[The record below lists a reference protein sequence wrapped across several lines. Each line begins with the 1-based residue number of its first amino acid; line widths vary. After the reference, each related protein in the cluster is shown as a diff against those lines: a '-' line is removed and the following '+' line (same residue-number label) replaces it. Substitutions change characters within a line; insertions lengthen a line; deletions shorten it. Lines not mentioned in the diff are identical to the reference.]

1 MIQKLRRRFVLI
13 TTLCLA
19 VALVVIIAA
28 INVGQ
33 YISTTN
39 QADELI
45 QLIHDNGYEL
55 PYSLN
60 HPEFSPETAYETRY
74 FVAHLNSKGQ
84 VYLINTNHVAALDQN
99 GALSKVQE
107 IRAGGRRSGYSGD
120 YRYGV
125 YDNVYSQSIVVLDC
139 YSRLASTRML
149 LEVTLLAALGLLVT
163 VFFIVVFAS
172 RRVVR
177 PFVENYEKQQRF
189 ITDAGHEL
197 KTPLTVISANT
208 DVLEMTEGK
217 SEWTQSIRD
226 QVVRMSRLVQSL
238 IELSRMEELS
248 QTGTA
253 ETFDLSEAV
262 SQSLV
267 SFQAL
272 ADQKGLGLEAS
283 LSPGLYYTGVQDEIL
298 RLIGILMDN
307 ALKYADPGSTVHV
320 GLREQKRRRVLT
332 VENACTQLSPDSL
345 PHLFERFYRA
355 DQSRSRHTGGYG
367 IGLSIAE
374 AITRRHRGKI
384 TAAYEN
390 SRVIFTVE
398 L

>member
-13 TTLCLA
+13 TTTCLA
-19 VALVVIIAA
+19 VALTIIIAA
-28 INVGQ
+28 INIGQ
-33 YISTTN
+33 YVSSTT

-99 GALSKVQE
+99 SALSKIQE
-107 IRAGGRRSGYSGD
+107 IRASGHSSGYSGN

-125 YDNVYSQSIVVLDC
+125 YDNIYSQSIVVLDC
-139 YSRLASTRML
+139 YSRLANTRIL
-149 LEVTLLAALGLLVT
+149 LKMTLLTALGLLAT
-163 VFFIVVFAS
+163 VFLIVVFAS
-172 RRVVR
+172 RRVVH
-177 PFVENYEKQQRF
+177 PFVENYKKQQRF

-197 KTPLTVISANT
+197 KTPITVISANT

-226 QVVRMSRLVQSL
+226 QVARMSRLVQNL

-248 QTGTA
+248 QTDIA

-262 SQSLV
+262 SQSLL

-272 ADQKGLGLEAS
+272 ANQKGLGLEAS
-283 LSPGLYYTGVQDEIL
+283 LTPNLHYTGIQDEIL

-307 ALKYADPGSTVHV
+307 AMKYADPGSIVHV
-320 GLREQKRRRVLT
+320 GLQEQKRRRVLT
-332 VENACTQLSPDSL
+332 VENTCTQLSPASL

-374 AITRRHRGKI
+374 AITRRHKGKI
-384 TAAYEN
+384 TATYKN
-390 SRVIFTVE
+390 NRVIFTVE